1 MQWFSLKA
9 SESYLASYIA
19 AIVLSVRIV
28 YLYTTNAVH
37 DAVVIGDMEQARANA
52 WMQQWTHFVTARIA
66 AIVE

>member
-1 MQWFSLKA
+1 LKA

-52 WMQQWTHFVTARIA
+52 
-66 AIVE
+66 